1 MSADLWWDKIMN
13 DNSRGKLAG
22 RVAIVTGGSRGIGAA
37 IADAFAVEGAAVALV
52 HLGDTANAEQ
62 VVSRLRRAKIDCI
75 QVECDVSREDQ
86 VRDCLDAVRGTL
98 GSVDILV
105 NCAGIGHL
113 AKLEEQT
120 LEQWER
126 VIAVNLTGTYLMSAQ
141 CYPDMTARGWGR
153 IINVSSQMAFSGG
166 VGASAYCAS
175 KAGVIGFTRALA
187 VEAAPHGVL
196 VNCIAP
202 GATQTDMLDACGED
216 LKAGILAKIP
226 LGRFGTPQ
234 EIAPLAVLLASDEG
248 SFFVGQ
254 TISPNGGD
262 VLG

>member
-1 MSADLWWDKIMN
+1 MSDKVH
-13 DNSRGKLAG
+13 GKLAG

-37 IADAFAVEGAAVALV
+37 IATGFASEGAAVAV
-52 HLGDTANAEQ
+52 IHLNDAANAERIT
-62 VVSRLRRAKIDCI
+62 SELRRADGKCLP
-75 QVECDVSREDQ
+75 VECDVSEEGQ
-86 VRDCLDAVRGTL
+86 ARDCVDAIRRTFGK
-98 GSVDILV
+98 VDILV
-105 NCAGIGHL
+105 NCAGVGHL
-113 AKLEEQT
+113 ANLEELT
-120 LEQWER
+120 LEQWSR
-126 VIAVNLTGTYLMSAQ
+126 VIAINLTGTYLMSAC
-141 CYPDMTARGWGR
+141 CYADMKAQGWGR

-202 GATQTDMLDACGED
+202 GATQTDMLDACGEE
-216 LKAGILAKIP
+216 LKARILAKIP
-226 LGRFGTPQ
+226 LRRFGTPQ
-234 EIAPLAVLLASDEG
+234 EIAPIAVLLASEEG

-262 VLG
+262 VFR